1 MFYFK
6 INVETAYC
14 GTDMERHYKFE
25 EKPSDKELDELTK
38 SVMRENAEDYEFLV
52 SGFND
57 EHFEDMTEEEQEEE
71 LENYYQNCSG
81 TWEEITEEE
90 FFENN

>member
-6 INVETAYC
+6 INAETAYC
-14 GTDMERHYKFE
+14 GTDIEQYYQFE
-25 EKPSDKELDELTK
+25 EKPTDEELDELTK
-38 SVMRENAEDYEFLV
+38 SVVRDNAETYEYLV

-81 TWEEITEEE
+81 SWEEVTEEE
-90 FFENN
+90 FLENN

>member
-1 MFYFK
+1 MFYYK

-14 GTDMERHYKFE
+14 GTDMERQYKFE
-25 EKPSDKELDELTK
+25 EKPSDKELDELTE
-38 SVMRENAEDYEFLV
+38 SVMRENAENYEFLV

-57 EHFEDMTEEEQEEE
+57 ENFEDMTEEEQEEE